1 MAHTNPRNISPH
13 IRDAE
18 WETACAMS
26 MRRQTPVPVSA
37 VGGSGA
43 LVPSL
48 ARLRLSVPTA
58 ARYVKRAGEPPAAA
72 ATPADENTEGPREL
86 PLSPAEDPV
95 VQRAEEM
102 LSKVKDAAEEADA
115 AKANLAQVQ
124 QMAVG
129 VQNTQARAEKKM
141 AAASNAA
148 NYATDQQR
156 LASEQAERDELIE
169 RARLAEQESLRLASL
184 KRIEDVM
191 QKLRWP
197 KNEKNPGKELTK
209 KMKEELLKEHYAAH
223 AYGRQNLKPGDW
235 AGLARLRT
243 EFKKQLEMIEDNERW
258 RNETRPLA
266 QAFGK
271 LLRIR
276 KAALAKSRAN
286 LKKQLQNRKKMRLAQ
301 QRADRQ
307 RLVAANRSAAD
318 AAAKERI
325 ANMAARVA
333 QVDVQEAEEEAVSKC
348 RDALGKLHE
357 MRAELKDMASKFG
370 AAMADVEGNCEAKN
384 PDKGVHDKWMLDIMN
399 QLRTLESWIVNNEE
413 QHPGDD
419 GWDVEEHRQTMLR
432 LESEDESEGEDESE
446 SEGEGEN
453 NPFWQEKGATR
464 GSGNLFDD
472 IDARDPNSH
481 KGFGAD
487 EEDGYEDSEYQ
498 MDILITTAD
507 SIPNENTG
515 DAEQRAHKFA
525 EAFLKMLNHHKETR
539 AMTEW
544 NRANL
549 VAYPMGPDTIL
560 LSVQLTLELVE
571 IGRAAAEAGATRPYD
586 TVQGH
591 LEGVSPK
598 DWLGATGVE
607 VTNVEGTGIPAVNE
621 EEAGWLDEN
630 KPGWDKVD
638 NQGRLLNLI
647 MMAQTAIQNREQLKN
662 PTEQLKLFAPKV
674 YELDYVR
681 RQYVEQLQL
690 PDDWLTATVP
700 LLDDGMKL
708 AMLTIAR
715 ESFQD
720 ADAKRKD
727 EAGDDTNM
735 SGDEGD
741 GHVDEDMGVME

>member
-58 ARYVKRAGEPPAAA
+58 APNDG
-72 ATPADENTEGPREL
+72 DENAEGLRVW
-86 PLSPAEDPV
+86 PLSPAEDPG
-95 VQRAEEM
+95 VQLAEQM
-102 LSKVKDAAEEADA
+102 LGEVKAAAQQADA

-129 VQNTQARAEKKM
+129 LQDTKARAEKKM
-141 AAASNAA
+141 AAASNA
-148 NYATDQQR
+148 TKSVTEQQR
-156 LASEQAERDELIE
+156 LASEEADRDELIE
-169 RARLAEQESLRLASL
+169 RARLAKEENLRLASV
-184 KRIEDVM
+184 KRVQDVM
-191 QKLRWP
+191 QKLEWP
-197 KNEKNPGKELTK
+197 NKRGKNKGQELTEDQK
-209 KMKEELLKEHYAAH
+209 AKLLKEHYAAH

-243 EFKKQLEMIEDNERW
+243 EFRKQLEMIEDNERW
-258 RNETRPLA
+258 RNKTRPLA

-286 LKKQLQNRKKMRLAQ
+286 LKKQFKNRKKMRVEQ

-333 QVDVQEAEEEAVSKC
+333 QVDVQEAEEEVVSKC
-348 RDALGKLHE
+348 EDALGKLHE
-357 MRAELKDMASKFG
+357 MRAELKDMARKFG
-370 AAMADVEGNCEAKN
+370 AAMADVEGHCDAKN
-384 PDKGVHDKWMLDIMN
+384 PDKGVHDKWMLEIMVELGN
-399 QLRTLESWIVNNEE
+399 LESWIENNEKE
-413 QHPGDD
+413 HPGDD
-419 GWDVEEHRQTMLR
+419 GWDVEEHRKTMLR
-432 LESEDESEGEDESE
+432 LESEDESEGGDE

-487 EEDGYEDSEYQ
+487 EEDDDEDSEYQ
-498 MDILITTAD
+498 MNILITTAD
-507 SIPNENTG
+507 SIPNVNSEQ
-515 DAEQRAHKFA
+515 AEERAHKFA
-525 EAFLKMLNHHKETR
+525 EAFLKMLNVHEETR

-549 VAYPMGPDTIL
+549 VAYPMSPDTIL

-591 LEGVSPK
+591 LEGISPDQWK
-598 DWLGATGVE
+598 DATGVV
-607 VTNVEGTGIPAVNE
+607 VTNVEGTGIPAVND
-621 EEAGWLDEN
+621 EEADWLDEN
-630 KPGWDKVD
+630 MPGWEEVD

-647 MMAQTAIQNREQLKN
+647 MQAQTAIQNREHLKN
-662 PTEQLKLFAPKV
+662 PTLLLKLFDPTDG
-674 YELDYVR
+674 ELSYVR
-681 RQYVEQLQL
+681 RQYAEQLQL
-690 PDDWLTATVP
+690 PADWLTATVEG
-700 LLDDGMKL
+700 LDDGMKL

-720 ADAKRKD
+720 EDAKRKD
-727 EAGDDTNM
+727 EGDDTNM

>member
-58 ARYVKRAGEPPAAA
+58 APNDGDDNA
-72 ATPADENTEGPREL
+72 EGLRVW
-86 PLSPAEDPV
+86 PLSPAEDPGV
-95 VQRAEEM
+95 HRAERM
-102 LSKVKDAAEEADA
+102 LGEVEAAAQQADA

-129 VQNTQARAEKKM
+129 LQDTKARAEKKV
-141 AAASNAA
+141 AAASNA
-148 NYATDQQR
+148 TKSVTEQQR
-156 LASEQAERDELIE
+156 LASEQADRDELIE
-169 RARLAEQESLRLASL
+169 RARLAKEESLRLASL

-209 KMKEELLKEHYAAH
+209 KTKEELLKEHYAAH

-243 EFKKQLEMIEDNERW
+243 EFGKQLEMIEDNERW
-258 RNETRPLA
+258 RNKTRPLA

-276 KAALAKSRAN
+276 KAALVKSRAK
-286 LKKQLQNRKKMRLAQ
+286 LEKQLQNRKKMRVEQ

-333 QVDVQEAEEEAVSKC
+333 QVDVQEAEEEVVSKC
-348 RDALGKLHE
+348 EDALGKLHE
-357 MRAELKDMASKFG
+357 MRAELKDMARKFG
-370 AAMADVEGNCEAKN
+370 AAMADVEGHCDVKN
-384 PDKGVHDKWMLDIMN
+384 PDKGVHDKWMLEIMVELGN
-399 QLRTLESWIVNNEE
+399 LESWIENNEKE
-413 QHPGDD
+413 HPGDD
-419 GWDVEEHRQTMLR
+419 GWDVEEHRKTMLR
-432 LESEDESEGEDESE
+432 LESEDESEGGDE

-487 EEDGYEDSEYQ
+487 EEDDDEDSEYQ
-498 MDILITTAD
+498 MNILITTAD
-507 SIPNENTG
+507 SIPNVNSKP
-515 DAEQRAHKFA
+515 AEARAHKFA
-525 EAFLKMLNHHKETR
+525 EAFLKMLNVHEETR

-544 NRANL
+544 TRANL
-549 VAYPMGPDTIL
+549 VAYPMSPDTIL
-560 LSVQLTLELVE
+560 LSVQLTFELVE
-571 IGRAAAEAGATRPYD
+571 IGRAAADAGATTPYD

-591 LEGVSPK
+591 LEGISAEQWK
-598 DWLGATGVE
+598 EATGVV
-607 VTNVEGTGIPAVNE
+607 VTNVEGTGIPSVND
-621 EEAGWLDEN
+621 EEAEWLDEN
-630 KPGWDKVD
+630 APGWDGVTNK
-638 NQGRLLNLI
+638 GRLINLI
-647 MMAQTAIQNREQLKN
+647 MQAQTAIQNREELKN
-662 PTEQLKLFAPKV
+662 PALLLEIFAPTPD
-674 YELDYVR
+674 ELRYVIK
-681 RQYVEQLQL
+681 QYAEQLQL
-690 PDDWLTATVP
+690 PTDWLTATVEG
-700 LLDDGMKL
+700 LDDGMKL

-720 ADAKRKD
+720 EDAKRKD

>member
-58 ARYVKRAGEPPAAA
+58 APNDGDENAERMGVWAGSRAIDLEVEGAKRRLGEVEAAA
-72 ATPADENTEGPREL
+72 
-86 PLSPAEDPV
+86 
-95 VQRAEEM
+95 QQ
-102 LSKVKDAAEEADA
+102 ADA

-129 VQNTQARAEKKM
+129 LQDTKARAEKKM
-141 AAASNAA
+141 AAASNA
-148 NYATDQQR
+148 TKSVTEQQR
-156 LASEQAERDELIE
+156 LASEEADRDELIE
-169 RARLAEQESLRLASL
+169 RARLAKEENLRLASV
-184 KRIEDVM
+184 KRVQDVM
-191 QKLRWP
+191 QKLEWP
-197 KNEKNPGKELTK
+197 NKRGKNKGQELTEDQK
-209 KMKEELLKEHYAAH
+209 AKLLKEHYAAH
-223 AYGRQNLKPGDW
+223 AYGRRNLKPGDW

-243 EFKKQLEMIEDNERW
+243 EFRKQLEMIEDNERW
-258 RNETRPLA
+258 RNKTRPLA

-286 LKKQLQNRKKMRLAQ
+286 LKKQFKNRKKMRLEQ

-307 RLVAANRSAAD
+307 RLVVANRSAAD

-333 QVDVQEAEEEAVSKC
+333 QVDVQEAEEEVVSKC
-348 RDALGKLHE
+348 EDALGKLHE
-357 MRAELKDMASKFG
+357 MRAELKDMARKFG
-370 AAMADVEGNCEAKN
+370 AAMADVEGHCDAKN
-384 PDKGVHDKWMLDIMN
+384 PDKGVHDKWMLEIMVELGN
-399 QLRTLESWIVNNEE
+399 LESWIENNEKE
-413 QHPGDD
+413 HPGDD
-419 GWDVEEHRQTMLR
+419 GWDVEEHRKTMLR
-432 LESEDESEGEDESE
+432 LEGEDEGEGEDE

-487 EEDGYEDSEYQ
+487 EEDDDEDSEYQ
-498 MDILITTAD
+498 MNILITTAD
-507 SIPNENTG
+507 SIPNVTSKQ
-515 DAEQRAHKFA
+515 AEERAHKFA
-525 EAFLKMLNHHKETR
+525 DAFLKMLNAHEETR

-549 VAYPMGPDTIL
+549 VAYPMSPDTIL
-560 LSVQLTLELVE
+560 LSVQLTFELVE
-571 IGRAAAEAGATRPYD
+571 IGRAAADAGATTPYD

-591 LEGVSPK
+591 LEGISPEQWK
-598 DWLGATGVE
+598 KETGVV
-607 VTNVEGTGIPAVNE
+607 VTNVEGTGIPAVND
-621 EEAGWLDEN
+621 EEADWLDEN
-630 KPGWDKVD
+630 MPGWEEVD

-647 MMAQTAIQNREQLKN
+647 MQAQTAIQNREDLKN
-662 PTEQLKLFAPKV
+662 PAVLLKVFDPTKD
-674 YELDYVR
+674 ELSYVIK
-681 RQYVEQLQL
+681 QYAEQLQL
-690 PDDWLTATVP
+690 PADWLTATVEG
-700 LLDDGMKL
+700 LDDGMKL

-715 ESFQD
+715 ESLQD

-727 EAGDDTNM
+727 EGDDTNM

>member
-1 MAHTNPRNISPH
+1 
-13 IRDAE
+13 
-18 WETACAMS
+18 
-26 MRRQTPVPVSA
+26 
-37 VGGSGA
+37 
-43 LVPSL
+43 VPSL

-58 ARYVKRAGEPPAAA
+58 APNDG
-72 ATPADENTEGPREL
+72 DENAEGLRVW
-86 PLSPAEDPV
+86 PLSPAEDPG
-95 VQRAEEM
+95 VQRAERM
-102 LSKVKDAAEEADA
+102 LGEVEAAAQQADA

-129 VQNTQARAEKKM
+129 LQDTKARAEKKM
-141 AAASNAA
+141 AAASNA
-148 NYATDQQR
+148 TKSVTEQQR
-156 LASEQAERDELIE
+156 LASEQADRDELIE
-169 RARLAEQESLRLASL
+169 RARLAKEESLRLASL

-209 KMKEELLKEHYAAH
+209 KTKEELLKEHYAAH
-223 AYGRQNLKPGDW
+223 AYRRQNLKPGDW

-243 EFKKQLEMIEDNERW
+243 EFRKQLEMIEDNERW
-258 RNETRPLA
+258 RNKTRPLA

-276 KAALAKSRAN
+276 KAALVKSRAK
-286 LKKQLQNRKKMRLAQ
+286 LEKQLQNRKKMRVEQ

-307 RLVAANRSAAD
+307 RLVDANRSAAD

-333 QVDVQEAEEEAVSKC
+333 QVDVQEAEEEVVSKC
-348 RDALGKLHE
+348 EDALGKLHE
-357 MRAELKDMASKFG
+357 MRAELKDMARKFG
-370 AAMADVEGNCEAKN
+370 AAMADVEGHCDVKN
-384 PDKGVHDKWMLDIMN
+384 PDKGVHDKWMLEIMVELGN
-399 QLRTLESWIVNNEE
+399 LESWIENNEKE
-413 QHPGDD
+413 HPGDD
-419 GWDVEEHRQTMLR
+419 GWDVEEHRKTMLR
-432 LESEDESEGEDESE
+432 LESEDESEDESE
-446 SEGEGEN
+446 GEGEGEN

-487 EEDGYEDSEYQ
+487 EEDDDEDSEYQ
-498 MDILITTAD
+498 MNVLITTAD
-507 SIPNENTG
+507 SIPNVNSEQ
-515 DAEQRAHKFA
+515 AEERAHKFA
-525 EAFLKMLNHHKETR
+525 EAFLKMLNVHEETR

-544 NRANL
+544 TRANL
-549 VAYPMGPDTIL
+549 VAYPMSPDTIL
-560 LSVQLTLELVE
+560 LSVQLTFELVE
-571 IGRAAAEAGATRPYD
+571 IGRAAADAGATTPYD

-591 LEGVSPK
+591 LEGISPDQWK
-598 DWLGATGVE
+598 DATGVV
-607 VTNVEGTGIPAVNE
+607 VTNVEGTGIPAVND
-621 EEAGWLDEN
+621 EEADWLDEN
-630 KPGWDKVD
+630 MPGWEEVD

-647 MMAQTAIQNREQLKN
+647 MQAQTAIQNREHLKN
-662 PTEQLKLFAPKV
+662 PTLLLKLFDPTDG
-674 YELDYVR
+674 ELSYVR
-681 RQYVEQLQL
+681 RQYAEQLQL
-690 PDDWLTATVP
+690 PADWLTATVEG
-700 LLDDGMKL
+700 LDDGMKL

-720 ADAKRKD
+720 EDAKRKD